1 LVKYNQVKG
10 EQMDIKRENINGDT
24 PLSTVIAYLVGLNKD
39 KASRQYLTE
48 FEQGVIVGKFEL
60 IDLLK
65 SLEKKGK

>member
-1 LVKYNQVKG
+1 
-10 EQMDIKRENINGDT
+10 MDIKRENINGDT